1 VSDIDA
7 LFAEFVAVTASEKA
21 HRLEQAAAADRRAQ
35 IIRQLAANGMSY
47 AQIAR
52 AVGLTPQRIGALAKR
67 GL

>member
-1 VSDIDA
+1 MTV
-7 LFAEFVAVTASEKA
+7 AETLLAEYRAVTASEAA
-21 HRLEQAAAADRRAQ
+21 HRLEQAAAADRRAE
-35 IIRQLAANGMSY
+35 IIRLLNAAGMSY